1 MFDGMIKVIYKEL
14 PIGQVSYLTRT
25 EFSPTGPEKEFY
37 NFLKKSMSKHG
48 FKDPV
53 HIEYGGEDY
62 GDILKVLVGNNRMV
76 IAKELGIN
84 KIPTIIVNYKAD
96 TFNIEGKVLNTDED
110 IKEHFHLP
118 DKVEIRRDKEDVID
132 QIMPIDF
139 NLVKEFYV

>member
-1 MFDGMIKVIYKEL
+1 MYDDVIKIIYKEL
-14 PIGQVSYLTRT
+14 PIDQVSYLTRP

-62 GDILKVLVGNNRMV
+62 GDILKVLVGNNRMT
-76 IAKELGIN
+76 IAKELGID
-84 KIPTIIVNYKAD
+84 KIPAIIVNCKAD

-110 IKEHFHLP
+110 IREHFHLP
-118 DKVEIRRDKEDVID
+118 DNVAIRRDQKGIID
-132 QIMPIDF
+132 KIMPINF
-139 NLVKEFYV
+139 NLVREFYV

>member
-1 MFDGMIKVIYKEL
+1 MIKVIYKEL
-14 PIGQVSYLTRT
+14 PIDQVSYLTRT
-25 EFSPTGPEKEFY
+25 EFSPTGGEKGFY
-37 NFLKKSMSKHG
+37 NLLKDSMSKHG

-76 IAKELGIN
+76 IAKELGID
-84 KIPTIIVNYKAD
+84 KIPAIIVNCKAD

-118 DKVEIRRDKEDVID
+118 DKVEIRRNSKGIIDK
-132 QIMPIDF
+132 IMPIEF
-139 NLVKEFYV
+139 NKVLESYV

>member
-1 MFDGMIKVIYKEL
+1 MIKIIYKEL
-14 PIGQVSYLTRT
+14 PIDQVSYLTRT
-25 EFSPTGPEKEFY
+25 EFSPTGGEKGFY
-37 NFLKKSMSKHG
+37 NLLKDSMSKHG

-84 KIPTIIVNYKAD
+84 KIPAIIVNCKAD

-118 DKVEIRRDKEDVID
+118 DKVEIRRDQKGVID
-132 QIMPIDF
+132 KIMPIEF
-139 NLVKEFYV
+139 NLVREFYV

>member
-1 MFDGMIKVIYKEL
+1 MYDDVIKIIYKEL
-14 PIGQVSYLTRT
+14 PIDQVSYLTRP

-62 GDILKVLVGNNRMV
+62 GDILKVLTGNNRMV
-76 IAKELGIN
+76 IAKELGID
-84 KIPTIIVNYKAD
+84 KIPAIIVNCKAD

-110 IKEHFHLP
+110 IREHFHLP
-118 DKVEIRRDKEDVID
+118 DNVAIRRDQKGIID
-132 QIMPIDF
+132 KIMPINF
-139 NLVKEFYV
+139 NLVREFYV

>member
-1 MFDGMIKVIYKEL
+1 MFDGVIKVIYKEL
-14 PIGQVSYLTRT
+14 PIGQVSYLTRP

-62 GDILKVLVGNNRMV
+62 RDILKVLTGNNRMV
-76 IAKELGIN
+76 IAKELGID
-84 KIPTIIVNYKAD
+84 KIPAIIVNYKAD

-110 IKEHFHLP
+110 IRECFYLS
-118 DKVEIRRDKEDVID
+118 DKVEIRRDKKGIID
-132 QIMPIDF
+132 KIMPIDF
-139 NLVKEFYV
+139 NLVKESYV

>member
-1 MFDGMIKVIYKEL
+1 MIKIIYKEL
-14 PIGQVSYLTRT
+14 PIDQVSYLTRS

-37 NFLKKSMSKHG
+37 NFLKNSMSKHG

-76 IAKELGIN
+76 IAKELGID
-84 KIPTIIVNYKAD
+84 KIPAIIVNCKAD

-118 DKVEIRRDKEDVID
+118 DKVEIRRDKKGVID
-132 QIMPIDF
+132 KIMPIEF
-139 NLVKEFYV
+139 NKVLESYV

>member
-1 MFDGMIKVIYKEL
+1 MFCGMIKIIYKEL
-14 PIGQVSYLTRT
+14 PIDQVSYLTRS

-37 NFLKKSMSKHG
+37 NFLKNSMSKHG

-76 IAKELGIN
+76 IAKELGID
-84 KIPTIIVNYKAD
+84 KIPAIIVNCKAD

-110 IKEHFHLP
+110 IRKHFYLS
-118 DKVEIRRDKEDVID
+118 DKVEIRRDKKGIID
-132 QIMPIDF
+132 KIMPIKF
-139 NLVKEFYV
+139 NLVKESYV

>member
-1 MFDGMIKVIYKEL
+1 MIKIIYKEL
-14 PIGQVSYLTRT
+14 PIDQVSYLTRT

-76 IAKELGIN
+76 IAKELGID
-84 KIPTIIVNYKAD
+84 KIPAIIVNCKAD

-110 IKEHFHLP
+110 IREHFYLP
-118 DKVEIRRDKEDVID
+118 DKVEIRRDKKGVID
-132 QIMPIDF
+132 KIMPIEF
-139 NLVKEFYV
+139 NKVLESYV

>member
-1 MFDGMIKVIYKEL
+1 MFCGMIKIIYKEL
-14 PIGQVSYLTRT
+14 PIDQVSYLTRT

-37 NFLKKSMSKHG
+37 NFLKNSMSKHG

-76 IAKELGIN
+76 IAEELGID
-84 KIPTIIVNYKAD
+84 KVPTIIVNCKAD

-110 IKEHFHLP
+110 IREYFHLP
-118 DKVEIRRDKEDVID
+118 DKVEIRRNNKGIIDK
-132 QIMPIDF
+132 IMPIEF
-139 NLVKEFYV
+139 NKVLESYV